1 MMTAL
6 QAAEYIGTVRL
17 FHGDSLD
24 FPVRVLDLRPRFG
37 KVDAAITPIG
47 GRGTKWVELDRLGEE
62 VTA

>member
-1 MMTAL
+1 MFTVL
-6 QAAEYIGTVRL
+6 EAEAYIGSVRL

-47 GRGTKWVELDRLGEE
+47 GRGTKWVELDRLGE
-62 VTA
+62 VIA